1 MGGNEKIKESV
12 QESLIKNFID
22 NKVDVEKEMKLLN
35 VLISSFCDN
44 EYTYDEYCKKR
55 MEFELEACDKAL
67 NVDAKSELEISDADR
82 IRLQNLAMRKVMTN
96 SKADFKEVLKEEY
109 VQHLTQK
116 CFEIDKKIYYQI
128 SKYSSFKLLGYK
140 IPESIC
146 KDKRRYFENICEG
159 KAKNNAEANAK
170 ANMQRH
176 EEQIRVLMI

>member
-67 NVDAKSELEISDADR
+67 TVDAESELEISDAER
-82 IRLQNLAMRKVMTN
+82 IQLQRKAMRRVM
-96 SKADFKEVLKEEY
+96 SDQKADFEETLKEEY

-116 CFEIDKKIYYQI
+116 YFEIDKKMYYQI
-128 SKYSSFKLLGYK
+128 SNFSSIKLLRNK
-140 IPESIC
+140 IPEEIWQNKHQYFVDIC
-146 KDKRRYFENICEG
+146 KN
-159 KAKNNAEANAK
+159 KALKHAAETAEVNRG
-170 ANMQRH
+170 MH
-176 EEQIRVLMI
+176 EQYIRSSMY